1 MDKSSFDTMVA
12 KVERESAAAPG
23 VYRFKVAMLALLGLG
38 VLATVIGFAGLGLFA
53 IVGMAAF
60 VALSGASAAI
70 LVLKLGKLLI
80 LLAWPLW
87 LLVKSSL
94 SALFVRFPPPQGI
107 EIKPSQAPA
116 LFDAM
121 ANMRRRMKGP
131 RFHHVLV
138 TDDVNAAVVQRPMFG
153 LFGWP
158 RNYLILGLPLLESL
172 SPQEALA
179 VVAHEYGHLAGSHS
193 RFSAYIY
200 RLRNSWGTVQGLS
213 ERWQGWTGKPLQKL
227 VGWYA
232 PYFNAY
238 TFVLARSNEYQADA
252 ASAELVGAPVAASAL
267 KRVHLAS
274 AQRDRFM
281 KQVID
286 GVAEQS
292 QPPFDLAIRWSEQ
305 ARQAADQKDA
315 SDWLRD
321 ALARQPES
329 FDTHP
334 ALSQRLQAL
343 LREPRSVEALPAA
356 FAGPSAA
363 DAWLGSHATA
373 LRRQVQDTWRQSVT
387 EPWAQRHQELQVQKQ
402 RLHTLQMQ
410 AERSDGEQLELIR
423 LRKQLEAGYDALP
436 DLIAFNE
443 AHADKAL
450 ALFFEADLR
459 LSHDDDAGLGLLE
472 RVITLDPEATKPA
485 CELAFGFL
493 KQRGDTPG
501 AEAWGERWR
510 QRDRLEAQRAH
521 ELEQLDVKH
530 ELRNP
535 QDLSAEVRHLARQHV
550 RSLGTVVSKA
560 HLARRVLPSDPGVAT
575 YVLVLELGWWARLRK
590 QHTKV
595 IEQLAAKEWPMHVM
609 ICTVHGA
616 YAEMKKKVAPL
627 KLASLL

>member
-23 VYRFKVAMLALLGLG
+23 VYRFKVGLLALLGLG
-38 VLATVIGFAGLGLFA
+38 VLATVIGVAGLGLFA
-53 IVGMAAF
+53 IVGLALF

-94 SALFVRFPPPQGI
+94 SALFVRFPAPEGI
-107 EIKPSQAPA
+107 EIQPSQAPA

-131 RFHHVLV
+131 RFHHVLI
-138 TDDVNAAVVQRPMFG
+138 TDDINAAVVQRPAFG

-172 SPQEALA
+172 TPQEALA

-252 ASAELVGAPVAASAL
+252 ASAELVSAPVAASAL

-292 QPPFDLAIRWSEQ
+292 QPPVDLAVRWSQQ
-305 ARQAADQKDA
+305 ARQATGQDSAG
-315 SDWLRD
+315 DWLRE

-334 ALSQRLQAL
+334 ALSQRLEAL
-343 LREPRSVEALPAA
+343 LKASSQVAALPPA
-356 FAGPSAA
+356 FEGPSAA
-363 DAWLGSHATA
+363 DTWLGAHAAA
-373 LRRQVQDTWRQSVT
+373 LRGQVQDAWRQKVAQ
-387 EPWAQRHQELQVQKQ
+387 PWAQRHQELQEQKQ
-402 RLHTLQMQ
+402 RLGVLQAQ
-410 AERSDGEQLELIR
+410 AVCTRDEQLERIR
-423 LRKQLEAGYDALP
+423 LRQQLEADYDALP
-436 DLIAFNE
+436 DLVAFNE
-443 AHADKAL
+443 THADTAL
-450 ALFFEADLR
+450 ALFLEAELR
-459 LSHDDDAGLGLLE
+459 LSRDDAVGLPILE
-472 RVITLDPEATKPA
+472 RVMALDPDATKPA

-493 KQRGDTPG
+493 KKQGDGAG
-501 AEAWGERWR
+501 AENWGDRWR

-521 ELEQLDVKH
+521 ELAQLDVKH

-535 QDLSAEVRHLARQHV
+535 QDLSADVRQLARQHV
-550 RSLGTVVSKA
+550 RALGSAVRHA
-560 HLARRVLPSDPGVAT
+560 HLARRVLPSDPATAT

-590 QHTKV
+590 QHAK
-595 IEQLAAKEWPMHVM
+595 IIGQLAAKEWPMHVM
-609 ICTVHGA
+609 ICTVHGP
-616 YAEMKKKVAPL
+616 YAGLKKKVAAL